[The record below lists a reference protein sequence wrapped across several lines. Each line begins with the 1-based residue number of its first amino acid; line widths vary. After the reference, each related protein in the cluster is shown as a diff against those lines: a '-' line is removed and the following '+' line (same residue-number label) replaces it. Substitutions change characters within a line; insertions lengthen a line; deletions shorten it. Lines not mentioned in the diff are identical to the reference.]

1 MHCMTE
7 TKHGII
13 VKAEFRSEKEAEKCW
28 SVSVDAVF
36 QAHED
41 IRLPVT
47 FSILGKATTKLIS
60 LEKGNNNLSFCLS
73 VEDPVKNFPL
83 NFIGTEST
91 EALLRIDGESITGSV
106 SFH

>member
-1 MHCMTE
+1 MTE

-13 VKAEFRSEKEAEKCW
+13 VKAEFRSEKETEKSW

-36 QAHED
+36 QAYED

-83 NFIGTEST
+83 NFIGTECT